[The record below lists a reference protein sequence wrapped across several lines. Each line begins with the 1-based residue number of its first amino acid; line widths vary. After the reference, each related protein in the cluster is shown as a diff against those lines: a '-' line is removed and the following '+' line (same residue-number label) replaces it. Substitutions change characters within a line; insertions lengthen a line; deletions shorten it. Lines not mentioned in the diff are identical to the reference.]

1 MNSFNYTCL
10 QEYSEPQNE
19 REKIIRNRK
28 PYFGL
33 ACLLLGLL
41 IISMMILKLSSDTKI
56 CEEQLDHKISESS
69 INDNKLDAIQM
80 TTDTEILM
88 TSAEDTGN
96 SIVTNYAYYQYEM
109 NKENTGLQY
118 DITPNNVFLLNG
130 KEFRILSGS
139 IHYFRVRPEYWRDRL
154 KKLRAMGAN
163 TVETYIAW
171 NLHEPMKDVYEFG
184 EINKDIDF
192 IRFIKMAQEED
203 LFVII
208 RPGPYI
214 CAEWDFGGMPSY
226 LLREP
231 GIKLRSMDPRFLN
244 RVRLYFNNVLPLLEP
259 LQFIDGQGPIIM
271 FGVENELAVLGA
283 NVADKEYLR
292 ELVAMYRSNG
302 LRSPLFTADDPSMGS
317 SGSLIEDGILY
328 AANILYAG
336 EELRKL
342 TLMQPNKPL
351 MVMEWWTGWFDTWA
365 KNRHNIFPANEYEMT
380 LQSLLDFPVSLNL
393 FMFSGGT
400 SWGFYNGANLDKT
413 LEKYTPD
420 TTSYDYDAPL
430 TEGGDYTA
438 KYWITRKYFLQ
449 VGQNVNIS
457 HPTPPEVP
465 IKIAYDNL
473 PLEQQLSWHNLVSQI
488 PLEKIVVSPSLIP
501 MEDLEVN
508 NGSGQSF
515 GYTLYRQP
523 DWHIPMDQDAVMRIQ
538 GRASDIAIVMI
549 NQERQTIPLNDE
561 QDLIQFGF
569 WKTENAELLL
579 NITRP
584 ANNIDILVENT
595 GRVNYWLND
604 DFKFSNIKKGLGT
617 TFDNIV
623 TINNER
629 PQKIWLIYAMEF
641 ERDWMIGLTKFESVD
656 PERNL
661 VSPTLY
667 QFTLSI
673 TNLDDLRDTYL
684 DMQDWTRG
692 VVFVNGFNLGRY
704 SRLSPYQSLYLPA
717 PLLHLGQNKI
727 CVFEHYRRSTHLSFS
742 DKPICRNFQHRFSN
756 ND

>member
-10 QEYSEPQNE
+10 QEYAEPQNE
-19 REKIIRNRK
+19 REKLRRDRK
-28 PYFGL
+28 PYIGL

-41 IISMMILKLSSDTKI
+41 TISMMILKISSDTKL
-56 CEEQLDHKISESS
+56 CEEKLDHKISAESNS
-69 INDNKLDAIQM
+69 LVTADPA
-80 TTDTEILM
+80 EVLM
-88 TSAEDTGN
+88 TSSEDETGGYL
-96 SIVTNYAYYQYEM
+96 ITNYIYYQFEK
-109 NKENTGLQY
+109 NRENTGLQY
-118 DITPNNVFLLNG
+118 DVSPSTFLLNG
-130 KEFRILSGS
+130 REFRILSGS

-154 KKLRAMGAN
+154 RKLRAMGAN

-171 NLHEPMKDVYEFG
+171 NLHEPYKDVYEFG
-184 EINKDIDF
+184 GSFDF
-192 IRFIKMAQEED
+192 VKFIKIAQEED

-231 GIKLRSMDPRFLN
+231 GIKLRSMDPRYLN
-244 RVRLYFNNVLPLLEP
+244 RVRQYFNNLLPLLEP

-271 FGVENELAVLGA
+271 FGVENELAVLGS
-283 NVADKEYLR
+283 NVADKSYLR
-292 ELVAMYRSNG
+292 ELVAMFRSNG
-302 LRSPLFTADDPSMGS
+302 LRSPLFTADDPSMGD
-317 SGSLIEDGILY
+317 SGSLIEDGVLY

-336 EELRKL
+336 DELKKL
-342 TLMQPNKPL
+342 SDMQPNKPL

-365 KNRHNIFPANEYEMT
+365 KTRHNNFPYNEYEQA
-380 LQSLLDFPVSLNL
+380 LQGMLEYPVSLNL
-393 FMFSGGT
+393 FMFHGGT
-400 SWGFYNGANLDKT
+400 SWGFYNGANIDRTLD
-413 LEKYTPD
+413 KYTPD

-430 TEGGDYTA
+430 TEGGDYTP

-449 VGQNVNIS
+449 IAQNLNIS
-457 HPTPPEVP
+457 HPTPPDVP
-465 IKIAYDNL
+465 PKIAFENVEL
-473 PLEQQLSWHNLVSQI
+473 GQQLSWHNLVSQI

-523 DWHIPMDQDAVMRIQ
+523 DWHIPMDEDAIMQIQ
-538 GRASDIAIVMI
+538 GRVADIAIVLI
-549 NQERQTIPLNDE
+549 NQQRQTVALNQE
-561 QDLIQFGF
+561 QDLTEFGF

-604 DFKFSNIKKGLGT
+604 DFKYANTKKGLGT
-617 TFDNIV
+617 TYDNIL
-623 TINNER
+623 TINKGK
-629 PQKIWLIYAMEF
+629 PQKIWLIYALEF
-641 ERDWMIGLTKFESVD
+641 EQDWVNGLAKFEPVSS
-656 PERNL
+656 ERDL
-661 VSPTLY
+661 DSPTLF
-667 QFTLSI
+667 QATLTI
-673 TNLDDLRDTYL
+673 TTLEELRDTYL

-704 SRLSPYQSLYLPA
+704 SRLSPYLTLYLPG
-717 PLLHLGQNKI
+717 PLLHLGQNQI
-727 CVFEHYRRSTHLSFS
+727 SIFEHYKRGSRLSFT
-742 DKPICRNFQHRFSN
+742 DQPIVRNFKHRFSN
-756 ND
+756 DG

>member
-1 MNSFNYTCL
+1 MSAYNYTSL
-10 QEYSEPQNE
+10 QEYPDPQNE
-19 REKIIRNRK
+19 RDKVTRNKK
-28 PYFGL
+28 PYIGL

-41 IISMMILKLSSDTKI
+41 TISMMILKISSDTKI
-56 CEEQLDHKISESS
+56 CENKLDLKISESNVNNPADVD
-69 INDNKLDAIQM
+69 INGLPV
-80 TTDTEILM
+80 TTDSEILM
-88 TSAEDTGN
+88 TSSEDGG
-96 SIVTNYAYYQYEM
+96 SPIITNYIYYEFEK

-118 DITPNNVFLLNG
+118 DANPNTFLLNG

-154 KKLRAMGAN
+154 RKLRAMGAN

-171 NLHEPMKDVYEFG
+171 NLHEPLKDVYEFG
-184 EINKDIDF
+184 DNNKDIDF
-192 IRFIKMAQEED
+192 VKFIKIAQEED

-231 GIKLRSMDPRFLN
+231 GIKLRSLDPKYLN
-244 RVRLYFNNVLPLLEP
+244 R
-259 LQFIDGQGPIIM
+259 
-271 FGVENELAVLGA
+271 VENELAVLGP
-283 NVADKEYLR
+283 NVADKNYMR
-292 ELVAMYRSNG
+292 ELVAMLRSNG
-302 LRSPLFTADDPSMGS
+302 IRSPLFTADDPSMGD
-317 SGSLIEDGILY
+317 SGSLIEDGVLY

-342 TLMQPNKPL
+342 SYMQPNKPL

-365 KNRHNIFPANEYEMT
+365 KNRHNTFPTNEYEMT
-380 LQSLLDFPVSLNL
+380 LQSLLEYPVSLNL
-393 FMFSGGT
+393 FMFHGGT
-400 SWGFYNGANLDKT
+400 SWGFYNGANIDKSLD
-413 LEKYTPD
+413 KYTPD

-449 VGQNVNIS
+449 VAQNLNIS
-457 HPTPPEVP
+457 HPTPPEVLP
-465 IKIAYDNL
+465 KMAYDNVEL
-473 PLEQQLSWHNLVSQI
+473 GQQLTWHNLVSQI

-501 MEDLEVN
+501 MEDLAVN
-508 NGSGQSF
+508 NGTGQSF

-523 DWHIPMDQDAVMRIQ
+523 DWHIPTDQDAIMRIE
-538 GRASDIAIVMI
+538 GRVADIAIVMV
-549 NQERQTIPLNDE
+549 NQERQTVPLSDV
-561 QDLIQFGF
+561 QDLNEFGF

-604 DFKFSNIKKGLGT
+604 DFKYSNIKKGLGT
-617 TFDNIV
+617 SFDNVV
-623 TINNER
+623 TVNNAR
-629 PQKIWLIYAMEF
+629 PQKIWLIYALEF
-641 ERDWMIGLTKFESVD
+641 EQDWVNGLSKFESVTS
-656 PERNL
+656 ERNL
-661 VSPTLY
+661 LSPTLF
-667 QFTLSI
+667 QAILTI
-673 TNLDDLRDTYL
+673 TTLDDLRDTYL

-704 SRLSPYQSLYLPA
+704 SRLSPYQTLYLPA

-727 CVFEHYRRSTHLSFS
+727 SVFEHYRRAARLSFT
-742 DKPICRNFQHRFSN
+742 DKPIVRNFQHRFSN